1 MSHRT
6 TSLLVPLSLVG
17 LSLLGV
23 RSYSQGKIATSVNLE
38 THGSVPPARQWYRC
52 IGELDGKQSYDA
64 VRGEQCLKEILGH
77 EHIKS
82 GKIKFEP
89 SRVVSKLVIFV
100 LESPSLKLTG
110 IDYGI
115 RKELESEFRSY
126 TNSNNLFPRI
136 GDFYDYRD
144 ESGNESRI
152 GNFFRSKG
160 IMVGISKRIEL
171 DYRARTASLTY
182 KIWEGPDGPVQP
194 LLKDCKDDP
203 RITYFSLLDVDD
215 LAPLNFILK
224 STHTRDGE
232 CFSESTIR
240 FDEQHLR
247 NLNIF
252 SELNYSVGNGN
263 GSGRGVSIHVR
274 TNDLMVSDVSIDGF
288 GLTSIASI
296 PQNQNNF
303 PKLPLQAAQHY
314 RYSDAER
321 SRMLLQ
327 KYFQTNSVNAQVFED
342 DELGLNQSLK
352 VTYHILTWPPD
363 ELYIDGQR
371 FE

>member
-1 MSHRT
+1 MSART
-6 TSLLVPLSLVG
+6 RDLLVPLTLMG

-23 RSYSQGKIATSVNLE
+23 CSYSQDKMATSVDVE
-38 THGSVPPARQWYRC
+38 THGSVPPVMQWYHC
-52 IGELDGKQSYDA
+52 VGELDGKQSYDA
-64 VRGEQCLKEILGH
+64 ARGEKCLKEILGH
-77 EHIKS
+77 GYFKS

-89 SRVVSKLVIFV
+89 SSVVSKLVIFV
-100 LESPSLKLTG
+100 LDSPSLKLTK

-115 RKELESEFRSY
+115 RKELESEFRDY
-126 TNSNNLFPRI
+126 TDSNNLFPRI
-136 GDFYDYRD
+136 GGIYDYRD
-144 ESGNESRI
+144 EGGNESRI

-160 IMVGISKRIEL
+160 IMVGVSKRIDL
-171 DYRARTASLTY
+171 DYRTRTASLTY

-194 LLKDCKDDP
+194 LLTDCKDGP

-215 LAPLNFILK
+215 LTPLNLILK

-232 CFSESTIR
+232 CFSELAIR
-240 FDEQHLR
+240 FDEQYLR

-252 SELNYSVGNGN
+252 SELNYAVRNGN
-263 GSGRGVSIHVR
+263 GSGRGVSIHAR
-274 TNDLMVSDVSIDGF
+274 TNGLMVSDVSIDGF
-288 GLTSIASI
+288 GLTSTGSI
-296 PQNQNNF
+296 PQNQNSF
-303 PKLPLQAAQHY
+303 PKLPLQAPQRY

-321 SRMLLQ
+321 SRGLLQ
-327 KYFQTNSVNAQVFED
+327 EYFQKNSDHAQVFED

>member
-1 MSHRT
+1 MSDRT
-6 TSLLVPLSLVG
+6 TNLLVPLSLAG

-23 RSYSQGKIATSVNLE
+23 CSYSQDKMTTAVDIEA
-38 THGSVPPARQWYRC
+38 HGSVPPVRQWYQCVR
-52 IGELDGKQSYDA
+52 ELDGKQSYDA
-64 VRGEQCLKEILGH
+64 ARGKQCLKEILGH

-115 RKELESEFRSY
+115 RKELESEFRDY
-126 TNSNNLFPRI
+126 TDSNNLFPRI
-136 GDFYDYRD
+136 GGIYDYRD

-152 GNFFRSKG
+152 GNFFSAKG
-160 IMVGISKRIEL
+160 IMVAVSKRIDL
-171 DYRARTASLTY
+171 DYRTRTASLTY
-182 KIWEGPDGPVQP
+182 KIWEGPDGPVRP
-194 LLKDCKDDP
+194 LLTDCKDDP
-203 RITYFSLLDVDD
+203 RITYFSLLDVDEFT
-215 LAPLNFILK
+215 PLNLILK

-232 CFSESTIR
+232 CFSESAIR
-240 FDEQHLR
+240 FDEQLLR

-252 SELNYSVGNGN
+252 SELNYAVGDGN
-263 GSGRGVSIHVR
+263 GSGRGVSIHAR
-274 TNDLMVSDVSIDGF
+274 TNGLMVSAVSIDGF
-288 GLTSIASI
+288 GLTSTASM
-296 PQNQNNF
+296 PERQNGF
-303 PKLPLQAAQHY
+303 PKLPLQVTQRY

-321 SRMLLQ
+321 SRKVLQ
-327 KYFQTNSVNAQVFED
+327 DYFQTNAVHAQVFED
-342 DELGLNQSLK
+342 DELGLNRTLK
-352 VTYHILTWPPD
+352 VTYHVLTWPLD